1 MSASP
6 FRIVL
11 VEDTGSDV
19 FLIREALEEAGLAFE
34 LHVLD
39 DGEKA
44 LECIAK
50 IESDET
56 VPLPR
61 LIILDLNLPRV
72 SGRQVLERVRQSPR
86 CGPVP
91 VFILTSSDSPKDK
104 AEIAQLGADQ
114 YFLKSSRLDEFMRLG
129 PVVRELLERGDDRSR
144 CSQLNPRPAG

>member
-6 FRIVL
+6 IRIVL

-19 FLIREALEEAGLAFE
+19 FLIREALEQAGLVFD
-34 LHVLD
+34 LYVLE

-44 LECIAK
+44 LECITK
-50 IESDET
+50 IENDET

-114 YFLKSSRLDEFMRLG
+114 YFLKSSRLDEFMSLG
-129 PVVRELLERGDDRSR
+129 PVIRDLLERGHDHRH
-144 CSQLNPRPAG
+144 